1 MSYSNGPQILT
12 NGLVMYLDAA
22 NKKSYP
28 GSGTTWYDLCGNY
41 NGTLVSSPTF
51 TSDFSGVVNTTGAG
65 ARVQASG
72 INLSSGTYTIIGS
85 ARYNGSTKGRIISAT
100 GNNWLLGHW
109 SNSVANH
116 YAEGWVTSVGA
127 GGSDQTWRI
136 YAATGNS
143 STDNWKFYI
152 NGILNADN
160 NGGSQGP
167 NGIQIGGVFGTSEHS
182 DGQCGFVIAYNRV
195 LNNLEILE
203 NYNALKSRYGL

>member
-1 MSYSNGPQILT
+1 MSYNNGPKIVT
-12 NGLVMYLDAA
+12 NGLIMHLDAA
-22 NKKSYP
+22 SKRSYP

-41 NGTLVSSPTF
+41 NGTLLSSPTF
-51 TSDFSGVVNTTGAG
+51 SSDFCGVVNTTGAG
-65 ARVQASG
+65 AKVQVSG

-85 ARYNGSTKGRIISAT
+85 ARYNGASRGRIISSIN
-100 GNNWLLGHW
+100 NNWLLGHW
-109 SNSVANH
+109 NNSVANH

-167 NGIQIGGVFGTSEHS
+167 NGIQIGGVFSTSEYS

-195 LNNLEILE
+195 LSNLEILE
-203 NYNALKSRYGL
+203 NYNALKSRFGL